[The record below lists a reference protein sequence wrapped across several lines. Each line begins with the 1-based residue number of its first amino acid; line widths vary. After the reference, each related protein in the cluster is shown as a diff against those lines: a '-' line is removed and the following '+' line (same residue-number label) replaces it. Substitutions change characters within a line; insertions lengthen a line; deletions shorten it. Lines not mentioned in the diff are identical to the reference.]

1 MPKERNPTTSDD
13 VTILN
18 KKPKMFRLTP
28 ATVRRLKEAAVKAG
42 RSESVYVED
51 TLKVQF
57 RKDGIE

>member
-1 MPKERNPTTSDD
+1 
-13 VTILN
+13 
-18 KKPKMFRLTP
+18 MFRLTP
-28 ATVRRLKEAAVKAG
+28 AHVRRLKEAAVKAG